1 MLWFWVAFVVA
12 LASVLAMGE
21 PALRVLIAVKARQ
34 AIREDA
40 PERHRTKAGTPTMGG
55 VLIVT
60 GLVMGV
66 LLTLGVQAALGQQ
79 TLLRAWDPAV
89 FCTTVLA
96 FAGIG
101 LLDDYLIVRRG
112 KNLGLKARQKLGM
125 QFAVALAFVGYLYWG
140 GELGITTALQL
151 GDWRLDLGAWYYPL
165 AALFIVALSNAV
177 NLADGLDGLAAGL
190 SLIAASALGSVG
202 SLRETSWL
210 LQGAGA
216 LGGACAG
223 FLHYNRY
230 PARVFMGDTGSLALG
245 AALALLAILAK
256 VELVAMVVLLVF
268 WIEMLSVVLQVI
280 SFQTTGKRIFRM
292 SPLHHHFELLGMHET
307 RVVMM
312 FWIAGILC
320 GVAGYLIAWMSRG

>member
-1 MLWFWVAFVVA
+1 MLWFWVAFIIA
-12 LASVLAMGE
+12 LGTVLAMGE
-21 PALRVLIAVKARQ
+21 PTLRALVAIKAGQ

-66 LLTLGVQAALGQQ
+66 LLTLGGQAALSQQ
-79 TLLRAWDPAV
+79 TLIRAWDPAV

-101 LLDDYLIVRRG
+101 LLDDYLIIRRG
-112 KNLGLKARQKLGM
+112 KNLGLKARQKLLM
-125 QFAVALAFVGYLYWG
+125 QFAVALAFVAYLFVNAEVGVTTVLQVGEWRM
-140 GELGITTALQL
+140 ELG
-151 GDWRLDLGAWYYPL
+151 GWYYPL

-190 SLIAASALGSVG
+190 SLIAACALGSITGIKEV
-202 SLRETSWL
+202 SWV

-223 FLHYNRY
+223 FLNFNRY

-245 AALALLAILAK
+245 AALALIAIFAK
-256 VELVAMVVLLVF
+256 VEIIALVVLLVF
-268 WIEMLSVVLQVI
+268 WIEMLSVILQVI

-307 RVVMM
+307 RVVMI
-312 FWIAGILC
+312 FWIAGIVS
-320 GVAGYLIAWMSRG
+320 GAVGYWMARVSI

>member
-1 MLWFWVAFVVA
+1 MLWFWVAFLVA
-12 LASVLAMGE
+12 LVVVLLMGE
-21 PALRVLIAVKARQ
+21 PTLRALVAIKAGQ

-60 GLVMGV
+60 ALVVGV
-66 LLTLGVQAALGQQ
+66 LLTLGGQAALSQQ
-79 TLLRAWDPAV
+79 TLTRVWDPAV

-101 LLDDYLIVRRG
+101 LLDDYLIIRRG
-112 KNLGLKARQKLGM
+112 KNLGLKARQKLLM
-125 QFAVALAFVGYLYWG
+125 QCAVATAFVVYLAVNA
-140 GELGITTALQL
+140 EPGITTALQI
-151 GDWRLDLGAWYYPL
+151 GEWRLDIGIWYYPL
-165 AALFIVALSNAV
+165 AVLFIVALSNAV

-190 SLIAASALGSVG
+190 SLIAASALGSIG
-202 SLRETSWL
+202 SLRESSWV

-223 FLHYNRY
+223 FLNFNRY

-245 AALALLAILAK
+245 AALALIALFDK
-256 VELVAMVVLLVF
+256 VEIIALVVLLVF
-268 WIEMLSVVLQVI
+268 WIEMLSVILQVI

-312 FWIAGILC
+312 FWIAGIIC
-320 GVAGYLIAWMSRG
+320 AITGYIIAWVSA

>member
-1 MLWFWVAFVVA
+1 MLWFWVAFVIA
-12 LASVLAMGE
+12 LAVVLTMGE
-21 PALRVLIAVKARQ
+21 PTLRILVAIKAGQ

-40 PERHRTKAGTPTMGG
+40 PERHRAKAGTPTMGG

-60 GLVMGV
+60 GLVMGI
-66 LLTLGVQAALGQQ
+66 LLALGGQAALSQQ
-79 TLLRAWDPAV
+79 TLTRSWDPAV
-89 FCTTVLA
+89 YCTTVLA

-112 KNLGLKARQKLGM
+112 KNLGLKARQKLLL
-125 QFAVALAFVGYLYWG
+125 QLVVAAAFTTYLYVNA
-140 GELGITTALQL
+140 EVGITTTLQT
-151 GDWRLDLGAWYYPL
+151 GGWRLDLGIWYYPL

-190 SLIAASALGSVG
+190 SLIAASALGSIG
-202 SLRETSWL
+202 GLREVSWV

-216 LGGACAG
+216 LSGACAG
-223 FLHYNRY
+223 FLNFNRY

-245 AALALLAILAK
+245 AALALIALFAK
-256 VELVAMVVLLVF
+256 VELVALVVLLVF

-292 SPLHHHFELLGMHET
+292 APLHHHFELLGMHEA

-312 FWIAGILC
+312 FWIAGALS
-320 GVAGYLIAWMSRG
+320 GATGYIIAWANT

>member
-1 MLWFWVAFVVA
+1 MVWFWVAFVIA
-12 LASVLAMGE
+12 LVSVLAMGE
-21 PALRVLIAVKARQ
+21 PTLRLLVAIKARQ

-66 LLTLGVQAALGQQ
+66 LFTLGVQAALGQH
-79 TLLRAWDPAV
+79 TLPRAWDPAV

-112 KNLGLKARQKLGM
+112 KNLGLKARQKLLM
-125 QFAVALAFVGYLYWG
+125 QFVVALAFVGYLYVG
-140 GELGITTALQL
+140 GEAGITSALQL
-151 GDWRLDLGAWYYPL
+151 GDWRADMGMWYYPL
-165 AALFIVALSNAV
+165 AVLFIVALSNAV
-177 NLADGLDGLAAGL
+177 NLSDGLDGLAAGL
-190 SLIAASALGSVG
+190 SLIAASALGSIG

-223 FLHYNRY
+223 FLQYNRY

-256 VELVAMVVLLVF
+256 VELVAMVVLLIF
-268 WIEMLSVVLQVI
+268 WVEMLSVVLQVV

-307 RVVMM
+307 RVVIM

-320 GVAGYLIAWMSRG
+320 GAAGYLIAWWNR

>member
-1 MLWFWVAFVVA
+1 MLWFWVAFLVA
-12 LASVLAMGE
+12 LIVVLLMGE
-21 PALRVLIAVKARQ
+21 PTLRALVAIKAGQ

-60 GLVMGV
+60 ALVVGV
-66 LLTLGVQAALGQQ
+66 LLTLGGQAALSQQ
-79 TLLRAWDPAV
+79 TLTRVWDPAV

-101 LLDDYLIVRRG
+101 LLDDYLIIRRG
-112 KNLGLKARQKLGM
+112 KNLGLKARQKLFM
-125 QFAVALAFVGYLYWG
+125 QCAVATAFVVYLAVNA
-140 GELGITTALQL
+140 EPGITTALQV
-151 GDWRLDLGAWYYPL
+151 GEWRLDTGIWYYPL
-165 AALFIVALSNAV
+165 AVLFIVALSNAV

-190 SLIAASALGSVG
+190 SLIAASALGSIV
-202 SLRETSWL
+202 SLREGSWV

-216 LGGACAG
+216 LSGACAG
-223 FLHYNRY
+223 FLNFNRY

-245 AALALLAILAK
+245 AALALIALLAK
-256 VELVAMVVLLVF
+256 VEIVALVVLLVF
-268 WIEMLSVVLQVI
+268 WIEMLSVILQVI

-312 FWIAGILC
+312 FWIAGIVC
-320 GVAGYLIAWMSRG
+320 GAVGYWIARVSV

>member
-1 MLWFWVAFVVA
+1 MLWFWVAFIVA
-12 LASVLAMGE
+12 LGVVLAMGE
-21 PALRVLIAVKARQ
+21 PTLRALVAIKAGQ

-66 LLTLGVQAALGQQ
+66 LLTLVGQAALSQQ
-79 TLLRAWDPAV
+79 TLFRAWDPAV

-101 LLDDYLIVRRG
+101 LLDDYLIIRRG
-112 KNLGLKARQKLGM
+112 KNLGLKARQKLFM
-125 QFAVALAFVGYLYWG
+125 QFSIAVAFVAYLSLNA
-140 GELGITTALQL
+140 EIGITTVLQV
-151 GDWRLDLGAWYYPL
+151 GEWRLDLGGWYYPL
-165 AALFIVALSNAV
+165 AAVFIVALSNAV

-190 SLIAASALGSVG
+190 SLIAACALGSISG
-202 SLRETSWL
+202 LREVSWV

-223 FLHYNRY
+223 FLNFNRY

-245 AALALLAILAK
+245 AALALIAIFAK
-256 VELVAMVVLLVF
+256 VELVALVVLLVF
-268 WIEMLSVVLQVI
+268 WIEMLSVILQVI

-292 SPLHHHFELLGMHET
+292 SPLHHHFELLGIHET

-312 FWIAGILC
+312 FWIAGILS
-320 GVAGYLIAWMSRG
+320 GAVGYAIARASV

>member
-1 MLWFWVAFVVA
+1 MLWFWVAFVIA
-12 LASVLAMGE
+12 LIVVLAMGE
-21 PALRVLIAVKARQ
+21 PTLRALVAIRAGQ

-60 GLVMGV
+60 GLVAGV
-66 LLTLGVQAALGQQ
+66 LLSLGAQSALSQQ
-79 TLLRAWDPAV
+79 TLTKAWDPAV

-101 LLDDYLIVRRG
+101 LLDDYLIIRRG
-112 KNLGLKARQKLGM
+112 KNLGLKARQKLLM
-125 QFAVALAFVGYLYWG
+125 QCAVAAAFVAYLALNA
-140 GELGITTALQL
+140 EPGITTALQV
-151 GDWRLDLGAWYYPL
+151 GEWRLDAGAWYYPL
-165 AALFIVALSNAV
+165 AVLFIVALSNAV

-190 SLIAASALGSVG
+190 SLIAASALGSISG
-202 SLRETSWL
+202 LRESSWV

-223 FLHYNRY
+223 FLNFNRY

-245 AALALLAILAK
+245 AALALVALFAK
-256 VELVAMVVLLVF
+256 VELVALVVLLVF
-268 WIEMLSVVLQVI
+268 WIEMLSVILQVI
-280 SFQTTGKRIFRM
+280 SFQATGKRIFRM

-307 RVVMM
+307 RVVMV
-312 FWIAGILC
+312 FWIAGIISA
-320 GVAGYLIAWMSRG
+320 VAGYLIAWMNA

>member
-1 MLWFWVAFVVA
+1 MLWFWVAFLVA
-12 LASVLAMGE
+12 LIVVLLMGE
-21 PALRVLIAVKARQ
+21 PTLRALVAIKAGQ

-60 GLVMGV
+60 ALVVGV
-66 LLTLGVQAALGQQ
+66 LLTLGGQAALSQQ
-79 TLLRAWDPAV
+79 TLTRVWDPAV

-101 LLDDYLIVRRG
+101 LLDDYLIIRRG
-112 KNLGLKARQKLGM
+112 KNLGLKARQKLFM
-125 QFAVALAFVGYLYWG
+125 QCAVATAFVVYLAVNA
-140 GELGITTALQL
+140 EPGITTALQV
-151 GDWRLDLGAWYYPL
+151 GEWRLDIGVWYYPL
-165 AALFIVALSNAV
+165 AVLFIVALSNAV

-190 SLIAASALGSVG
+190 SLIAASALGSIG
-202 SLRETSWL
+202 SLRESSWV

-216 LGGACAG
+216 LSGACAG
-223 FLHYNRY
+223 FLNFNRY

-245 AALALLAILAK
+245 AALALIALFDK
-256 VELVAMVVLLVF
+256 VEIIALVVLLVF
-268 WIEMLSVVLQVI
+268 WIEMLSVILQVI

-292 SPLHHHFELLGMHET
+292 SPLHHHFELSGMHET

-312 FWIAGILC
+312 FWIAGIIC
-320 GVAGYLIAWMSRG
+320 AITGYIIAWVNA

>member
-1 MLWFWVAFVVA
+1 MLWFWVAFVIA
-12 LASVLAMGE
+12 LVVVLAMGE
-21 PALRVLIAVKARQ
+21 PTLRALVAIKAGQ

-66 LLTLGVQAALGQQ
+66 LLTLGVQAARSQQ
-79 TLLRAWDPAV
+79 TLIRAWDPAV

-101 LLDDYLIVRRG
+101 LLDDYLIIRRG
-112 KNLGLKARQKLGM
+112 KNLGLKARQKLFM
-125 QFAVALAFVGYLYWG
+125 QCAVAAAFVVYLALNA
-140 GELGITTALQL
+140 EPGITTALQV
-151 GDWRLDLGAWYYPL
+151 GEWRLDAGVWYYPL
-165 AALFIVALSNAV
+165 AVLFIVALSNAV

-190 SLIAASALGSVG
+190 SLIAACALGSISG
-202 SLRETSWL
+202 LRESSWVV
-210 LQGAGA
+210 QGAGA

-223 FLHYNRY
+223 FLNFNRY

-245 AALALLAILAK
+245 AALALVALFAK
-256 VELVAMVVLLVF
+256 VELVALVVLLVF
-268 WIEMLSVVLQVI
+268 WIEMLSVILQVI
-280 SFQTTGKRIFRM
+280 SFQTTGRRIFRM

-312 FWIAGILC
+312 FWIAGIISAA
-320 GVAGYLIAWMSRG
+320 AGYLIAWMNV

>member
-1 MLWFWVAFVVA
+1 MLWFWVAFVIA
-12 LASVLAMGE
+12 LVVVLAMGE
-21 PALRVLIAVKARQ
+21 PTLRALVAIKAGQ

-66 LLTLGVQAALGQQ
+66 LLTLGVQAARSQQ
-79 TLLRAWDPAV
+79 TLTRAWDPAV

-101 LLDDYLIVRRG
+101 LLDDYLIIRRG
-112 KNLGLKARQKLGM
+112 KNLGLKARQKLFM
-125 QFAVALAFVGYLYWG
+125 QCAVAAAFVVYLALNA
-140 GELGITTALQL
+140 EPGITTALQV
-151 GDWRLDLGAWYYPL
+151 GEWRLDAGVWYYPL
-165 AALFIVALSNAV
+165 AVLFIVALSNAV

-190 SLIAASALGSVG
+190 SLIAACALGSIG
-202 SLRETSWL
+202 GLRESSWVV
-210 LQGAGA
+210 QGAGA

-223 FLHYNRY
+223 FLNFNRY

-245 AALALLAILAK
+245 AALALVALFAK
-256 VELVAMVVLLVF
+256 VELVALVVLLVF
-268 WIEMLSVVLQVI
+268 WIEMLSVILQVI
-280 SFQTTGKRIFRM
+280 SFQTTGRRIFRM

-312 FWIAGILC
+312 FWIAGIISAA
-320 GVAGYLIAWMSRG
+320 AGYLIAWMNV

>member
-1 MLWFWVAFVVA
+1 MLWFWVAFILA
-12 LASVLAMGE
+12 LGIVLAMGE
-21 PALRVLIAVKARQ
+21 PTLRALVAIKAGQ

-40 PERHRTKAGTPTMGG
+40 PDRHRTKAGTPTMGG

-66 LLTLGVQAALGQQ
+66 LLTLGGQAAFSQQ
-79 TLLRAWDPAV
+79 TLTRAWDPAV

-101 LLDDYLIVRRG
+101 LLDDYLIIRRG
-112 KNLGLKARQKLGM
+112 KNLGLKARQKLLM
-125 QFAVALAFVGYLYWG
+125 QFAVALAFVVYLLVNAEVG
-140 GELGITTALQL
+140 VTTALQV
-151 GDWRLDLGAWYYPL
+151 GEWRMDLGGWYYPL
-165 AALFIVALSNAV
+165 AVLFIVALSNAV

-190 SLIAASALGSVG
+190 SLIAACALGSITGLKDV
-202 SLRETSWL
+202 SWV

-223 FLHYNRY
+223 FLNFNRY

-245 AALALLAILAK
+245 AALALIAVFAK
-256 VELVAMVVLLVF
+256 VEIIALVVLLVF
-268 WIEMLSVVLQVI
+268 WIEMLSVILQVV

-307 RVVMM
+307 HVVII
-312 FWIAGILC
+312 FWIAGIVS
-320 GVAGYLIAWMSRG
+320 GAVGYWMARVSL

>member
-1 MLWFWVAFVVA
+1 MLWFWVAFIVA
-12 LASVLAMGE
+12 LGVVLAMGE
-21 PALRVLIAVKARQ
+21 PTLRALVAIKAGQ

-66 LLTLGVQAALGQQ
+66 LLTLAVQAALSQQ
-79 TLLRAWDPAV
+79 TLFRAWDPAV

-101 LLDDYLIVRRG
+101 LLDDYLIIRRG
-112 KNLGLKARQKLGM
+112 KNLGLKARQKLFM
-125 QFAVALAFVGYLYWG
+125 QFAIAVAFVVYLSLNA
-140 GELGITTALQL
+140 ETGITTVLQV
-151 GDWRLDLGAWYYPL
+151 GEWRLDLGGWYYPL
-165 AALFIVALSNAV
+165 AAVFIVALSNAV

-190 SLIAASALGSVG
+190 SLIAACALGSI
-202 SLRETSWL
+202 SALREVSWV

-223 FLHYNRY
+223 FLNFNRY

-245 AALALLAILAK
+245 AALALVAIFAK
-256 VELVAMVVLLVF
+256 VELIALVVLLVF
-268 WIEMLSVVLQVI
+268 WIEMLSVILQVI

-292 SPLHHHFELLGMHET
+292 SPLHHHFELLGIHET

-312 FWIAGILC
+312 FWIAGILS
-320 GVAGYLIAWMSRG
+320 GAVGYAIARASV

>member
-1 MLWFWVAFVVA
+1 MLWFWVAFVIA
-12 LASVLAMGE
+12 LVVVLAMGE
-21 PALRVLIAVKARQ
+21 PTLRALVAIKAGQ

-66 LLTLGVQAALGQQ
+66 LLTLGVQAARSQQ
-79 TLLRAWDPAV
+79 TLTRAWDPAV

-101 LLDDYLIVRRG
+101 LLDDYLIIRRG
-112 KNLGLKARQKLGM
+112 KNLGLKARQKLFM
-125 QFAVALAFVGYLYWG
+125 QCAVAAAFVVYLALNA
-140 GELGITTALQL
+140 EPGITTALQV
-151 GDWRLDLGAWYYPL
+151 GEWRLDAGVWYYPL
-165 AALFIVALSNAV
+165 AVLFIVALSNAV

-190 SLIAASALGSVG
+190 SLIAACALGSISG
-202 SLRETSWL
+202 LRESSWVV
-210 LQGAGA
+210 QGAGA

-223 FLHYNRY
+223 FLNFNRY

-245 AALALLAILAK
+245 AALALVALFAK
-256 VELVAMVVLLVF
+256 VELVALVVLLVF
-268 WIEMLSVVLQVI
+268 WIEMLSVILQVI
-280 SFQTTGKRIFRM
+280 SFQTTGRRIFRM

-312 FWIAGILC
+312 FWIAGIISAA
-320 GVAGYLIAWMSRG
+320 AGYLIAWMNV

>member
-1 MLWFWVAFVVA
+1 MLWFWLAFIVA
-12 LASVLAMGE
+12 LGVVLAMGE
-21 PALRVLIAVKARQ
+21 PTLRALVAIKAGQ

-60 GLVMGV
+60 GLVIGV
-66 LLTLGVQAALGQQ
+66 LLTLAVQAALSQQ
-79 TLLRAWDPAV
+79 TLFRAWDPAV

-101 LLDDYLIVRRG
+101 LLDDYLIIRRG
-112 KNLGLKARQKLGM
+112 KNLGLKARQKLFM
-125 QFAVALAFVGYLYWG
+125 QFAIAVAFVVYLSLNA
-140 GELGITTALQL
+140 EIGITTVLQV
-151 GDWRLDLGAWYYPL
+151 GEWRLDLGGWYYPL
-165 AALFIVALSNAV
+165 AAVFIVALSNAV

-190 SLIAASALGSVG
+190 SLIAACALGSISG
-202 SLRETSWL
+202 SREVSWV

-223 FLHYNRY
+223 FLNFNRY

-245 AALALLAILAK
+245 AALALIAIFAK
-256 VELVAMVVLLVF
+256 VELIALVVLLVF
-268 WIEMLSVVLQVI
+268 WIEMLSVILQVI

-292 SPLHHHFELLGMHET
+292 SPLHHHFELLGIHET

-312 FWIAGILC
+312 FWIAGILS
-320 GVAGYLIAWMSRG
+320 GAAGYAIARASV

>member
-1 MLWFWVAFVVA
+1 MLWFWVAFIVA
-12 LASVLAMGE
+12 LGVVLAMGE
-21 PALRVLIAVKARQ
+21 PTLRALVAIKAGQ

-60 GLVMGV
+60 GLVIGV
-66 LLTLGVQAALGQQ
+66 LLTLAVQAALSQQ
-79 TLLRAWDPAV
+79 TLFRAWDPAV

-101 LLDDYLIVRRG
+101 LLDDYLIIRRG
-112 KNLGLKARQKLGM
+112 KNLGLKARQKLSM
-125 QFAVALAFVGYLYWG
+125 QFAIAVAFVVYLSLNA
-140 GELGITTALQL
+140 EIGITTVLQV
-151 GDWRLDLGAWYYPL
+151 GEWRLDLGGWYYPL
-165 AALFIVALSNAV
+165 AAVFIVALSNAV

-190 SLIAASALGSVG
+190 SLIAACALGSISG
-202 SLRETSWL
+202 LREVSWV

-223 FLHYNRY
+223 FLNFNRY

-245 AALALLAILAK
+245 AALALIAIFAK
-256 VELVAMVVLLVF
+256 VELIALVVLLVF
-268 WIEMLSVVLQVI
+268 WIEMLSVILQVI

-292 SPLHHHFELLGMHET
+292 SPLHHHFELLGIHET

-312 FWIAGILC
+312 FWIAGILS
-320 GVAGYLIAWMSRG
+320 GAVGYAIARASV

>member
-1 MLWFWVAFVVA
+1 MLWFWVAFIIALVV
-12 LASVLAMGE
+12 VLAMGE
-21 PALRVLIAVKARQ
+21 PTLRVLVSIKAGQ

-60 GLVMGV
+60 GMVMGV
-66 LLTLGVQAALGQQ
+66 LLTLGAQAALSQR
-79 TLLRAWDPAV
+79 TLTRVWDPAV

-101 LLDDYLIVRRG
+101 LLDDYLIIRRG
-112 KNLGLKARQKLGM
+112 KNLGLKARQKLLM
-125 QFAVALAFVGYLYWG
+125 QCVVAAAFAAYLFVNAEVGVTTVLQA
-140 GELGITTALQL
+140 GE
-151 GDWRLDLGAWYYPL
+151 WRVDLGGWYYPL
-165 AALFIVALSNAV
+165 AVLFIVALSNAV

-190 SLIAASALGSVG
+190 SLIAACALGSIFG
-202 SLRETSWL
+202 LRDTSWV

-223 FLHYNRY
+223 FLNFNRY

-245 AALALLAILAK
+245 AALALIAILAK
-256 VELVAMVVLLVF
+256 VELIALVVLLVF
-268 WIEMLSVVLQVI
+268 WIEMLSVILQVI
-280 SFQTTGKRIFRM
+280 SFQTTGRRIFRM
-292 SPLHHHFELLGMHET
+292 SPLHHHFELLGMHEV

-312 FWIAGILC
+312 FWIAGIVS
-320 GVAGYLIAWMSRG
+320 GAAGYVLARISI